1 MLFLC
6 DFIVMASDN
15 LNFTNIT
22 NNRPGYAIPITFIG
36 IVILIPIVTAFINK
50 FKELRSVD
58 VNFTSKLLLLISI
71 LLVIVLSIIALFV
84 EFSNCIKYDIQMK
97 IGERLINLCGGSQYY
112 QRESPDEL
120 IASMIYKKGTDPIN
134 IEGSPIR
141 SNIIINIILN
151 IIYLALFLIYS
162 FIILNRTILLTFESD
177 PSVIGKNPI
186 LSIYKR
192 FQSTKSTKMKI
203 TGGISI
209 FLLLAYINLFIIASI
224 NEYKKIGKIPKEGV
238 KKLKGMNLIKYSVL
252 KVGFIGFAGV
262 LLFVATKAAFGQ
274 SNVAGSEFMQDW
286 NNSNILKILFGF
298 MLAMA
303 LLTFSY
309 KDSYEKLPAIVNEYM
324 SKCESL
330 NSELVK
336 LVTTAPVANRMKNLF
351 YKNILDLE
359 PNVSDPVDVAITN
372 RLSTLYQYVKHNNGK
387 ELLQLENGI
396 SATDLQTIR
405 SKMKELRNYKN
416 LKDTFKSYNKKI
428 FTLFAFFVIIVF
440 YIIFNYN
447 YKVNNAQVTLLTVI
461 SIVILIIVTTIFGWF
476 SNAILMN

>member
-1 MLFLC
+1 
-6 DFIVMASDN
+6 
-15 LNFTNIT
+15 
-22 NNRPGYAIPITFIG
+22 
-36 IVILIPIVTAFINK
+36 
-50 FKELRSVD
+50 
-58 VNFTSKLLLLISI
+58 
-71 LLVIVLSIIALFV
+71 
-84 EFSNCIKYDIQMK
+84 
-97 IGERLINLCGGSQYY
+97 
-112 QRESPDEL
+112 
-120 IASMIYKKGTDPIN
+120 
-134 IEGSPIR
+134 
-141 SNIIINIILN
+141 
-151 IIYLALFLIYS
+151 
-162 FIILNRTILLTFESD
+162 
-177 PSVIGKNPI
+177 
-186 LSIYKR
+186 
-192 FQSTKSTKMKI
+192 
-203 TGGISI
+203 
-209 FLLLAYINLFIIASI
+209 
-224 NEYKKIGKIPKEGV
+224 
-238 KKLKGMNLIKYSVL
+238 
-252 KVGFIGFAGV
+252 
-262 LLFVATKAAFGQ
+262 
-274 SNVAGSEFMQDW
+274 
-286 NNSNILKILFGF
+286 
-298 MLAMA
+298 MA

-330 NSELVK
+330 NSQLVK

-405 SKMKELRNYKN
+405 SKMKELRNYRN